1 LTSTISES
9 LIKAVVMDLNCN
21 VCGFETRLKNDLAK
35 HVKTM
40 HSGVNDF
47 QCDKCDYQTST
58 PQRLT
63 IHVNN
68 LHVKVPMKNATMPVL
83 LWLSKYFEGTR
94 E

>member
-21 VCGFETRLKNDLAK
+21 VCGFETCLKNDLAK

-68 LHVKVPMKNATMPVL
+68 LHVKG
-83 LWLSKYFEGTR
+83 SKCSYEECDYACTAVVIQVF
-94 E
+94 